1 MYWSCCKMQLQNV
14 TSNHQ
19 EICHWYLLQ
28 YGRNSSPV
36 FSALDPGWRGMSL
49 RSGLVIV
56 LCSWAKHFLLRVP
69 LYTCSRKRSCGGLA
83 FQSLEFSPRILN
95 LMFPYETTLTPPRV
109 FSKCCY
115 TENNTWARVDMEF
128 FLRVFNSIAHEWAQ
142 RTSEMSSWTRKEK
155 LHIYEQ
161 PCDIMFIFTDKKA
174 NFINEWK

>member
-14 TSNHQ
+14 TSNNQ

-69 LYTCSRKRSCGGLA
+69 LYTCSRKRSSGGLA

-115 TENNTWARVDMEF
+115 TDLTSPRRKVWMSLSVHELIFQCFSGHN
-128 FLRVFNSIAHEWAQ
+128 LRRFRQ
-142 RTSEMSSWTRKEK
+142 TT
-155 LHIYEQ
+155 L
-161 PCDIMFIFTDKKA
+161 D
-174 NFINEWK
+174 